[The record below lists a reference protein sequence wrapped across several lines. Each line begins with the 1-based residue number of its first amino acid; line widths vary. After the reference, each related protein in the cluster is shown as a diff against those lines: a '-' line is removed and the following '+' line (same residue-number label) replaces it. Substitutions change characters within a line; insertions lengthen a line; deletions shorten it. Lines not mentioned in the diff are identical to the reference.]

1 MNTLISTISVN
12 VINRIRAMTGVM
24 PDIVSR
30 ILIPKRG
37 LNEVVGPKVVKVV
50 IPAAVPQGRVL

>member
-12 VINRIRAMTGVM
+12 VINRIRAVTGVM

-30 ILIPKRG
+30 ILIPKGR
-37 LNEVVGPKVVKVV
+37 LEEVVSPKVVEVV
-50 IPAAVPQGRVL
+50 IPATVPQGRVL